1 MSLLAELQPKTDKY
15 GDLIWRGY
23 LMRTERRG
31 KRLIAVYGYDVIG
44 RDNRPI
50 AASVQPNDVGSWDA
64 IINGA
69 VIATCRTKTD
79 AQYAVMFAFDTR
91 SVTA

>member
-1 MSLLAELQPKTDKY
+1 MSLVIDMQPKTDKY

-23 LMRTERRG
+23 LMRTERRAG
-31 KRLIAVYGYDVIG
+31 RLKAVYGYDVIG

-50 AASVQPNDVGSWDA
+50 PASVQPNDVGSWDA
-64 IINGA
+64 IISGA

-79 AQYAVMFAFDTR
+79 AQYAIYFAFDAR
-91 SVTA
+91 

>member
-1 MSLLAELQPKTDKY
+1 MSVTTGMTPKFTKY
-15 GDLIWRGY
+15 GDLIWSGY

-31 KRLIAVYGYDVIG
+31 KRLTAVYGYEVMG

-50 AASVQPNDVGSWDA
+50 PASVQPNDVGSWDA
-64 IINGA
+64 IINNA

-79 AQYAVMFAFDTR
+79 AQFAVIAAFDTL
-91 SVTA
+91 

>member
-1 MSLLAELQPKTDKY
+1 MSLMTEMQPKTDKY

-31 KRLIAVYGYDVIG
+31 GRLKAIHGYDVIG
-44 RDNRPI
+44 KDNRPI

-64 IINGA
+64 IIKGA

-79 AQYAVMFAFDTR
+79 AQYAVMFAFDAR
-91 SVTA
+91 